1 MKAAEILR
9 KLADMI
15 DQHSDAQS
23 ARPANSV
30 QHAELAPVEITIPNK
45 TDPLVQCA
53 PLPPLQAKLE
63 LLKKATGVA
72 SYYDDECEEPDELT
86 RIKQNAGISP
96 VVVHVAADDDILG

>member
-30 QHAELAPVEITIPNK
+30 QHAKLAPVEITIPDE
-45 TDPLVQCA
+45 TELTTM
-53 PLPPLQAKLE
+53 LPPLQAKLE
-63 LLKKATGVA
+63 ILKKATGIE